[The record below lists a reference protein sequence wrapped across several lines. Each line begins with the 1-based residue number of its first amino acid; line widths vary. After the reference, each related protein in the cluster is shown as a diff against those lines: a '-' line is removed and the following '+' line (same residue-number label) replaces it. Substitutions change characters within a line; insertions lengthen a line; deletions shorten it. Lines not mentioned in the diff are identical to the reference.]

1 MYKPSLYVVIPHSNK
16 FLQSEKVFPSLGP
29 LAIKSFLEQNG
40 YHVFVEDEF
49 NDSKIQDIAD
59 YDFIGFSAT
68 TAQWRA
74 SGREIAKQLKE
85 KYSDKKIVVGG
96 ATATYH
102 YDELSKDKNIDFI
115 VMSAGEKSIK
125 DVLNYKI
132 KDRII
137 NRGNLNDREFNDLP
151 LPWRSFDYLKKYQYH
166 IKDRRAT
173 SAVIGLYC
181 PYGCKYCESR
191 RSGLTLSNEKRL
203 TDELKQIKSIN
214 FDAVM
219 FYDDVLVI
227 NKERT
232 ELLCKVIKPMDMY
245 FRGFGHAS
253 TVHKEDFVPYLKMLH
268 DSGCQELCF
277 GAESGDQRI
286 LNIVGKGNKVDWNYR
301 TVENL
306 LKCGITAI
314 AFLMIG
320 LPGENYETIAATE
333 KFIETFY
340 GHPNFKF
347 DYVAYYPFEKT
358 YIREH
363 SEQFDIKIHHDLL
376 EDSFGAYK
384 QRQGKTEYMVSTS
397 ALSREDIEREH
408 KRIINRF
415 SKNFKGFNDA
425 NTNLVSEYCP

>member
-1 MYKPSLYVVIPHSNK
+1 MKPSLYCIIPHSNS
-16 FLQSEKVFPSLGP
+16 FLTSERVFPSLGA
-29 LAIKSFLEQNG
+29 LAIKSFLQTHG
-40 YHVFVEDEF
+40 HKCYVEDEF
-49 NDSKIQDIAD
+49 DDTKIKDID
-59 YDFIGFSAT
+59 QYDFIGFST
-68 TAQWRA
+68 TTSQWRA
-74 SGREIAKQLKE
+74 NGKDISAKLKE
-85 KYSDKKIVVGG
+85 YYPAKKIIVGG
-96 ATATYH
+96 AAATYH
-102 YDELSKDKNIDFI
+102 YDELTKDEHIDNI
-115 VMSAGEKSIK
+115 VMSAGEKSIL
-125 DVLNYKI
+125 DILDNKI
-132 KDRII
+132 NDRII
-137 NRGNLNDREFNDLP
+137 NKGNLSNQEFNDLP

-191 RSGLTLSNEKRL
+191 RSGLTLSDEKRL
-203 TDELKQIKSIN
+203 TDELKQIKSIS

-253 TVHKEDFVPYLKMLH
+253 TIHKEDFVPYLKILH

-286 LNIVGKGNKVDWNYR
+286 LNTVGKGNKVDWNYR

-306 LKCGITAI
+306 LKCGIIAI

-320 LPGENYETIAATE
+320 LPGENYESIAATE

-340 GHPNFKF
+340 NHPKFKF
-347 DYVAYYPFEKT
+347 DYTAYYPFDKT

-363 SEQFDIKIHHDLL
+363 PEQFDIKIHYDLL
-376 EDSFGAYK
+376 ENSLGSYK
-384 QRQGKTEYMVSTS
+384 QKRGGTEYVVSTS

-408 KRIINRF
+408 KRIINKF
-415 SKNFKGFNDA
+415 ANNFKGYSDP
-425 NTNLVSEYCP
+425 NTKSDCLPTG